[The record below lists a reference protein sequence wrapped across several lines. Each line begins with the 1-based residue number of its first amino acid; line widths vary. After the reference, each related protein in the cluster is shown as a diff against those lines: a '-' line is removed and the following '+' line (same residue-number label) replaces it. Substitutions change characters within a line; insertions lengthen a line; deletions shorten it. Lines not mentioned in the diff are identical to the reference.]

1 MKKIVLIGPE
11 STGKTTLSRQLAE
24 HFAAEWI
31 AEYAR
36 EYVEQLPRDYTYD
49 DVERIARVQE
59 QQFKAADAGSGIVFF
74 DTDLIITKV
83 WFQVCY
89 QQQPAWLDE
98 ALREQNVALYLLCR
112 PDLEWQ
118 YDPVRENADCRPF
131 LYDCYKREVEQLGVP
146 YVEIDGVGKQRL
158 QNAIDAVKNFIQ

>member
-24 HFAAEWI
+24 HFAAEWV

-36 EYVEQLPRDYTYD
+36 EYVEQLQRDYTYD

-59 QQFKAADAGSGIVFF
+59 QQFLEKNEGEGVVFF

-89 QQQPAWLDE
+89 NSVPAWLDE
-98 ALREQNVALYLLCR
+98 ALRAQNVALYLLCR
-112 PDLEWQ
+112 PDLEWE
-118 YDPVRENADCRPF
+118 YDPVRENADCRSF
-131 LYDCYKREVEQLGVP
+131 LYDCYKKEVERLGAP
-146 YVEIDGVGKQRL
+146 YAEIDGVGDQRL
-158 QNAIDAVKNFIQ
+158 QNAISVVKNFIQ